1 MAVYT
6 KINQNDVNF
15 ISKQF
20 RIKKIITFKGIKNG
34 IENTN
39 YLLKTK
45 KGKYILTIF
54 EKRVQTK
61 DLPFFMKLMD
71 KLHKKKINC
80 PKPLKNIDEKYI
92 FTLKN
97 KSACIVTFVNGKDKT
112 KLNVKNCYE
121 IGKNIGKLHLVSKK
135 IRLYRKNSMSLS
147 SWPKIL
153 NKIGNKSK
161 TINSN
166 LKNIM
171 KTNLKDIKKK
181 MAKKSS

>member
-71 KLHKKKINC
+71 KLHKKK
-80 PKPLKNIDEKYI
+80 
-92 FTLKN
+92 N
-97 KSACIVTFVNGKDKT
+97 KLPQT
-112 KLNVKNCYE
+112 
-121 IGKNIGKLHLVSKK
+121 
-135 IRLYRKNSMSLS
+135 
-147 SWPKIL
+147 
-153 NKIGNKSK
+153 
-161 TINSN
+161 
-166 LKNIM
+166 
-171 KTNLKDIKKK
+171 IKKY
-181 MAKKSS
+181 